1 MIAEQCQLP
10 LKPRYFSV
18 GVFENAVN
26 DVSGVQPMTTPAV
39 DSEERTSEDS
49 WIASFGPF
57 RLSAAARLLEKN
69 GVPVHLGGRALSLL
83 IALVGSAGQV
93 VSKAKLIAQVWP
105 GVVVDEGSLR
115 VHMVAVRKALGDSPT
130 GATYVTNVTGQGYC
144 FVSPVTRSPADALP
158 VGIGS
163 SSDVP
168 NGLPPRP
175 MRMVGRDQAEQLI
188 RADLLEHRFVTLA
201 GTGGMGKTTVA
212 VSVAHAMLAD
222 FEGAARF
229 IDLAPVSEEA
239 YVSSTLAATLG
250 IPVHSGDAASSIV
263 NFLRDKRMLLLLDS
277 CEHVVGAV
285 AELAE
290 RIFTQAPQ
298 IHILATSREALR
310 VDGERVHQLL
320 PLAWPPSGAVLKAE
334 EAIAYPAIQLFVER
348 AAAGATRFELG
359 DADTTAVAQICR
371 ELDGIPLAIELAAGR
386 IEAYGVQGVAALI
399 NKSIT
404 LLWHGRRTA
413 VPRHQTMN
421 AALEWSY
428 NLLTELERAV
438 LRRLSVFVGFFSLEA
453 AQFVAGEPDANGRDV
468 VEAVANLVAKSL
480 LAAETGG
487 KAIRYRL
494 LDSTR
499 VYALRKLIE
508 RGESASVALR
518 HASHYR
524 GVLER
529 AALPESDPAKGRAAV
544 HRAEILGNLRA
555 ALDWSLSDGG
565 DVEIGTALAAL
576 AAPLLMEMSLLS
588 ECRAWMEK
596 AIVSLGDAMRGTRRE
611 MELQASLGQSLMFTS
626 GNSEEVRRAFLRG
639 LELAETL
646 DDAAFQLRLLGG
658 FGTLLLRMGDFRGAL
673 ELARRAEAVARAMR
687 DPVALGTA
695 DSMLGVT
702 LDLTGNIAD
711 AEKYWEAALK
721 DTGDAHR
728 IRTARLGFNH
738 RVHALSGQA
747 RCHWLRGECDRAAA
761 VAQYAI
767 EQAEQLEHPVTLS
780 IALIWAG
787 SVFHWRGD
795 WTREE
800 EIIDKLASHAAK
812 HSLAPYLAVA
822 TGLKGEVE
830 IKRGRPEIGVTLL
843 RDSLQAVHANRYE
856 MRTAVFMNALAE
868 GLNDLRQHPAAL
880 AAIDE
885 AISLIERQG
894 GYLKMPEALR
904 IKGDILANTPGADPQ
919 LAEQCLL
926 DAIRWSQGQA
936 AVSWELRA
944 ATSLARLRLRQGRI
958 EPARLV
964 LAPVYGRFTEGHG
977 TADLVAARGLLEK
990 MDHPADI
997 VLQQPAIR

>member
-1 MIAEQCQLP
+1 MTP
-10 LKPRYFSV
+10 PTSD
-18 GVFENAVN
+18 NARRAN
-26 DVSGVQPMTTPAV
+26 
-39 DSEERTSEDS
+39 EES
-49 WIASFGPF
+49 WVASFGPF

-83 IALVGSAGQV
+83 IALVASAGQII
-93 VSKAKLIAQVWP
+93 SKAKLIAQVWP
-105 GVVVDEGSLR
+105 DAVVDEGSLR

-144 FVSPVTRSPADALP
+144 FVAPVTRSQADALP
-158 VGIGS
+158 AGIAS
-163 SSDVP
+163 RTDLP
-168 NGLPPRP
+168 NGLPSRP
-175 MRMVGRDQAEQLI
+175 MRMVGRDATEQLV
-188 RADLLEHRFVTLA
+188 RTDLLQHRFVTIA
-201 GTGGMGKTTVA
+201 GPGGMGKTTVA
-212 VSVAHAMLAD
+212 VSVAHAMLPA

-229 IDLAPVSEEA
+229 IDLAPVSEDA
-239 YVSSTLAATLG
+239 YVSSTLAATFG
-250 IPVHSGDAASSIV
+250 IPGHSGDAASGIV
-263 NFLRDKRMLLLLDS
+263 NFLRDKRMLLVLDS

-290 RIFTQAPQ
+290 RIFREAPQ

-310 VDGERVHQLL
+310 VEGERVHQLL
-320 PLAWPPSGAVLKAE
+320 PLAFPPAGAALRAE
-334 EAIAYPAIQLFVER
+334 EALAYPAVQLFVER

-359 DADTTAVAQICR
+359 DAEATAVAQICR
-371 ELDGIPLAIELAAGR
+371 ELDGIALAIELAAGR

-428 NLLTELERAV
+428 NLLTDLERAV

-453 AQFVAGEPDANGRDV
+453 AQFVVGQPDANDRDV

-480 LAAETGG
+480 IAADAGG

-508 RGESASVALR
+508 CGESAPVALR
-518 HASHYR
+518 HATHYR
-524 GVLER
+524 TVLER
-529 AALPESDPAKGRAAV
+529 AALPGKVMV

-565 DVEIGTALAAL
+565 DVEIGTALAAQ
-576 AAPLLMEMSLLS
+576 AAPLLLEMSLLS
-588 ECRAWMEK
+588 ECRTWTEK
-596 AIVSLGDAMRGTRRE
+596 AIASLGDAMRGTRRE

-639 LELAETL
+639 LELAEAL
-646 DDAAFQLRLLGG
+646 EDAAFQLRLLGG

-673 ELARRAEAVARAMR
+673 ELARRAEAVARTMD
-687 DPVALGTA
+687 DPAALGTA
-695 DSMLGVT
+695 YSMLGVT

-711 AEKYWEAALK
+711 AEKFWEAALR
-721 DTGDAHR
+721 GPGEAHR
-728 IRTARLGFNH
+728 IRTARLGFDH
-738 RVHALSGQA
+738 RIHALSGQA
-747 RCHWLRGECDRAAA
+747 RCQWLRGECDHAAA

-767 EQAEQLEHPVTLS
+767 EQAELLDHPVTLS

-795 WTREE
+795 WSRQE
-800 EIIDKLASHAAK
+800 EIIDRLASHAAK
-812 HSLAPYLAVA
+812 HSLSPYLAVA
-822 TGLKGEVE
+822 TGLRGEVE
-830 IKRGRPEIGVTLL
+830 IKRGRPDVGVNLL
-843 RDSLQAVHANRYE
+843 RDSLQAVHVNRYE
-856 MRTAVFMNALAE
+856 MRTAVFINALAE
-868 GLNDLRQHPAAL
+868 GLNDLRQHAAAL

-885 AISLIERQG
+885 AIALIERQG

-904 IKGDILANTPGADPQ
+904 IKGEILANTHRADSQ
-919 LAEQCLL
+919 LAEQCFL
-926 DAIRWSQGQA
+926 DAIQWSERQGA
-936 AVSWELRA
+936 LSWQLRA
-944 ATSLARLRLRQGRI
+944 ATSLARLQSRQGRVQS
-958 EPARLV
+958 ARLV
-964 LAPVYGRFTEGHG
+964 LAPIYGRFTEGHD
-977 TADLVAARGLLEK
+977 TADLVVARDLLEK
-990 MDHPADI
+990 LDHPSGL
-997 VLQQPAIR
+997 VLQNPAIR